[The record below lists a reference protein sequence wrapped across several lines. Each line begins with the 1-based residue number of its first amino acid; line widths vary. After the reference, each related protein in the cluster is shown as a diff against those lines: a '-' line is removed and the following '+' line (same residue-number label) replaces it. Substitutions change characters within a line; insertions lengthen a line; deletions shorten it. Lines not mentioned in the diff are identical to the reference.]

1 MSPLPPLPP
10 LPAQPDLVLSA
21 SEVLGYCALSL
32 AGLIGS
38 ALCAGGEMGCYSVN
52 RVRLNLRARA
62 AALEPGS
69 DEPARVL
76 ADELEH
82 PARLLAVLLVGYN
95 LFSYFLSLGL
105 TALLEA
111 RGYTEWLIIILS
123 TVLIGPVLFVLID
136 TLPKEVFRA
145 EADTLTYAIARPVRW
160 FRLLLTATL
169 ILPAV
174 QAAARLA
181 SRLLGG
187 ADDSAIPSARERM
200 AALLKEGVR
209 HGTLS
214 ESQATLL
221 DRAMALR
228 DTTVRDEMTP
238 WARVHRLTLDTDPAR
253 ALEVAATAGFSR
265 YPVVD
270 ARGQVA
276 GVVEHLDL
284 CLRPG
289 VPLAQIMKAA
299 TLLSPGL
306 SVRAALLQLSQAES
320 PLAVVVEAGRPLG
333 VATAKDLVE
342 PLTGELA
349 AW

>member
-1 MSPLPPLPP
+1 MSVV
-10 LPAQPDLVLSA
+10 PAQPDLVLSG

-38 ALCAGGEMGCYSVN
+38 ALCAGGEMGCYTVN

-62 AALEPGS
+62 AALDPGS
-69 DEPARVL
+69 DEAARVL
-76 ADELEH
+76 AAELEH

-136 TLPKEVFRA
+136 TLPKELFRA

-160 FRLLLTATL
+160 FRVLLTATL
-169 ILPAV
+169 VLPAV
-174 QAAARLA
+174 QATARFA
-181 SRLLGG
+181 SHLLGG
-187 ADDSAIPSARERM
+187 GDDSAIPTARERM

-209 HGTLS
+209 HGALS
-214 ESQATLL
+214 ESQVTLL

-228 DTTVRDEMTP
+228 DATVRDEMTP
-238 WARVHRLTLDTDPAR
+238 WPRVHKLPLDTEPRR
-253 ALEVAATAGFSR
+253 ALELACAAGSTRF
-265 YPVVD
+265 PVVD
-270 ARGQVA
+270 ARGQVV
-276 GVVEHLDL
+276 GVVNHLDL
-284 CLRPG
+284 ALQPG
-289 VPLAQIMKAA
+289 RTLADLMQPPVF
-299 TLLSPGL
+299 LSPGL
-306 SVRAALLQLSQAES
+306 SVRAALLQLSETDS
-320 PLAVVVEAGRPLG
+320 PLAVVIADGRPVG